1 MSPATVGTGILPP
14 RNNASAHGEG
24 AFACCLLLRHKN
36 ETIPHITDMQDHCFM
51 LRNLTQQK
59 RPSEKDLVSGKRDS
73 DPRPQPWQGCAL
85 PTELFPQL
93 LFSDGRETASAP
105 RLRASKPAFRDC
117 KYKPKNLF
125 CKIFRR
131 ILSQNYSCAARKRK
145 KETPVQMRSR
155 RHARRQ
161 RPAANGNKN
170 KAAGNG
176 SLIYIRIALRA
187 NPD

>member
-1 MSPATVGTGILPP
+1 MCYMILCITLCITNGDF
-14 RNNASAHGEG
+14 R
-24 AFACCLLLRHKN
+24 AFCVTHRTSVTRGRKIKTSDNSLIITRLLRAENGTRTRDLNLGKVALY
-36 ETIPHITDMQDHCFM
+36 QLSYF
-51 LRNLTQQK
+51 RNYRFRT
-59 RPSEKDLVSGKRDS
+59 G
-73 DPRPQPWQGCAL
+73 G
-85 PTELFPQL
+85 T
-93 LFSDGRETASAP
+93 TASAP

-131 ILSQNYSCAARKRK
+131 ILSQNYSCAARNAK

>member
-1 MSPATVGTGILPP
+1 
-14 RNNASAHGEG
+14 
-24 AFACCLLLRHKN
+24 LRRPK
-36 ETIPHITDMQDHCFM
+36 
-51 LRNLTQQK
+51 TQ
-59 RPSEKDLVSGKRDS
+59 
-73 DPRPQPWQGCAL
+73 
-85 PTELFPQL
+85 
-93 LFSDGRETASAP
+93 
-105 RLRASKPAFRDC
+105 
-117 KYKPKNLF
+117 
-125 CKIFRR
+125 
-131 ILSQNYSCAARKRK
+131 K

>member
-85 PTELFPQL
+85 PTELFPQ
-93 LFSDGRETASAP
+93 SIPAP
-105 RLRASKPAFRDC
+105 RKPLFPAFRDC

-131 ILSQNYSCAARKRK
+131 ILSQNYSCAARNEKKRNAGADAIAQACPAP
-145 KETPVQMRSR
+145 TPRSE
-155 RHARRQ
+155 RQ
-161 RPAANGNKN
+161 QK
-170 KAAGNG
+170 
-176 SLIYIRIALRA
+176 
-187 NPD
+187 

>member
-85 PTELFPQL
+85 KPPKRCAYWGNQL
-93 LFSDGRETASAP
+93 SYFTLRTLPSAP
-105 RLRASKPAFRDC
+105 LCNLQIFSLLRE
-117 KYKPKNLF
+117 NLSVVIHKSF
-125 CKIFRR
+125 N
-131 ILSQNYSCAARKRK
+131 LYS
-145 KETPVQMRSR
+145 P
-155 RHARRQ
+155 
-161 RPAANGNKN
+161 
-170 KAAGNG
+170 
-176 SLIYIRIALRA
+176 
-187 NPD
+187 